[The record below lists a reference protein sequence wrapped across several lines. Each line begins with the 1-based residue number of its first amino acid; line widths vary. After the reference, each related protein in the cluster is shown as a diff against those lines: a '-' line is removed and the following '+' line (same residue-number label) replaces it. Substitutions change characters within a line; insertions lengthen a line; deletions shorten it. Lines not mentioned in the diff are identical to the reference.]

1 MFVNP
6 EKRGVRI
13 FPGGSRNFMVAV
25 SIVLEMHVV
34 YESGLLRLLGCECV
48 VSIYCDLEGV
58 CGF

>member
-1 MFVNP
+1 M
-6 EKRGVRI
+6 RI

>member
-13 FPGGSRNFMVAV
+13 FPGGSRNFMVAM

-34 YESGLLRLLGCECV
+34 YESVNIMGYCVCWV
-48 VSIYCDLEGV
+48 VSA
-58 CGF
+58 